1 MILTRSWAISWA
13 PDNSYHGYTYVGG
26 AYKQYDVDKAVASTW
41 LFGINNARHLVG
53 SRVPLDTLVAE
64 GFTDIGGAVT
74 SFYGSGTDPTYAY
87 AINSFDEVVGRYYD
101 SSNKSHGF
109 YRDARGTITEIAYP
123 GATQTACVG
132 INDAGEITG
141 NYIDISGISH
151 GFTDINGK
159 FATTDF
165 YSTAGVNN
173 KGVFVGYYFG
183 VRRSGV
189 WLSGLTRILRTNQR
203 RDSERAA
210 ELPLWRQQSR
220 CFRRKRRRFER
231 NAARH
236 DDRHRHGDE

>member
-26 AYKQYDVDKAVASTW
+26 AYKQYDVDKAVASTS
-41 LFGINNARHLVG
+41 LFGINNAGHLVG

-173 KGVFVGYYFG
+173 EGVFVGYYFG
-183 VRRSGV
+183 VSGV
-189 WLSGLTRILRTNQR
+189 VSGYLASPESFELTNAAIPKEQR
-203 RDSERAA
+203 GFLYGVNNPGVSAGN
-210 ELPLWRQQSR
+210 W
-220 CFRRKRRRFER
+220 RRFER

-236 DDRHRHGDE
+236 DDRHQHGDE